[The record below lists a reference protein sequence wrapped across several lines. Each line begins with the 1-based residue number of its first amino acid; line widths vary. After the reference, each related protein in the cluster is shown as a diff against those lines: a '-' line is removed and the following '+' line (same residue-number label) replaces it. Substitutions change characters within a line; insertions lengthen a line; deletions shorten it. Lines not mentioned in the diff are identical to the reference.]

1 MKPEFAHNLYV
12 CIEGSIAL
20 NNHLTLRDHLRSNPN
35 DCMTY
40 GQLKS
45 QLAMQFPNDIDSYCE
60 AKSQFILKILNQY
73 GFDIRELDEIESS
86 NLVNK

>member
-1 MKPEFAHNLYV
+1 
-12 CIEGSIAL
+12 
-20 NNHLTLRDHLRSNPN
+20 
-35 DCMTY
+35 MTY